1 MPYTKEELKNVD
13 FYTDFVD
20 DLRNKYLT
28 ELSSSAQI
36 NFRDDNN
43 VLLSYED
50 ILTNDGI
57 ENADINNSL
66 YKPFITEDQRK
77 NSVTTSGLRYPIY
90 TKGQN
95 LNAIVNRNIE
105 ELSELS
111 VSDLPENIED
121 GDVITNADPT
131 SQDRFLI
138 ENGQKR
144 FFTNVG
150 IFYALGKTL
159 RDLKSIS
166 QDIID
171 SIPSGEDLI

>member
-1 MPYTKEELKNVD
+1 M
-13 FYTDFVD
+13 
-20 DLRNKYLT
+20 
-28 ELSSSAQI
+28 
-36 NFRDDNN
+36 
-43 VLLSYED
+43 
-50 ILTNDGI
+50 
-57 ENADINNSL
+57 
-66 YKPFITEDQRK
+66 
-77 NSVTTSGLRYPIY
+77 TTSGLRYPIY

-150 IFYALGKTL
+150 IFYAFGKTIN
-159 RDLKSIS
+159 DLKVIG

-171 SIPSGEDLI
+171 SIPSGEDLV

>member
-50 ILTNDGI
+50 IVTNDGI

-66 YKPFITEDQRK
+66 YKPFITEEQRK
-77 NSVTTSGLRYPIY
+77 NSTTTSGLRYPIY

-105 ELSELS
+105 ELSQLS
-111 VSDLPENIED
+111 VTDLPDDVED
-121 GDVITNADPT
+121 GDVITNNDPL

-150 IFYALGKTL
+150 IFYAFGKTL